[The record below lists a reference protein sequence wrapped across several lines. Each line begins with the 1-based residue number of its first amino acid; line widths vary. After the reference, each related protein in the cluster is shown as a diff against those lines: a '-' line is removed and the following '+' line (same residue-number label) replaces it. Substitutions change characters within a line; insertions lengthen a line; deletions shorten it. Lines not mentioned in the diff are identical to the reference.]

1 MIQCP
6 HVCME
11 EASRPQMILMARIE
25 VFNALE
31 ARSDEMHFNIS
42 KCSPVV
48 ERDSFLLA
56 DLL

>member
-1 MIQCP
+1 
-6 HVCME
+6 ME